1 MPRGGYRKPTNGAV
15 LSPPGAL
22 SKRKAVENTAMQNNI
37 APGGD
42 YGSRMAAEQQ
52 MAGAPISKGAP
63 TMPTPQVNAAPAP
76 ANNPVAGM
84 PTVPLTADTEF
95 PEQPAEFG
103 LPFNKDG
110 QVTPGPEVLN
120 LQKPDKLSAEIAT
133 VAQYLPDLR
142 AMALQPDAPET
153 FKYFVRVIESAA
165 PQEQA

>member
-22 SKRKAVENTAMQNNI
+22 SKRKAVENTAMENNI
-37 APGGD
+37 APGGG

-52 MAGAPISKGAP
+52 MQGAPISKGAS

-76 ANNPVAGM
+76 TNNPVAGM
-84 PTVPLTADTEF
+84 PAVPLTAETEL
-95 PEQPAEFG
+95 PDQAPEFG
-103 LPFNKDG
+103 LPFDKDG

-120 LQKPDKLSAEIAT
+120 LERPDRLTAELQT
-133 VAQYLPDLR
+133 VTQYLPDLR
-142 AMALQPDAPET
+142 AMALQPDVPDT

-165 PQEQA
+165 PSEQA

>member
-63 TMPTPQVNAAPAP
+63 TAPTPQVSAAPAP
-76 ANNPVAGM
+76 ANNPVAGL
-84 PTVPLTADTEF
+84 PAVPLTADTQF
-95 PEQPAEFG
+95 PDQPAEFG

-120 LQKPDKLSAEIAT
+120 LQKTDKLSAEIAT

>member
-22 SKRKAVENTAMQNNI
+22 SKRKAVENTAMENNI
-37 APGGD
+37 APGGG

-52 MAGAPISKGAP
+52 MQGAPISKGAP
-63 TMPTPQVNAAPAP
+63 TMSTPQVNVAPAQ
-76 ANNPVAGM
+76 ANNPVAGL
-84 PTVPLTADTEF
+84 PTTPLTADTQF

-120 LQKPDKLSAEIAT
+120 LQRTDKLSAEIAT

>member
-22 SKRKAVENTAMQNNI
+22 SKRKAVENTAMENNI
-37 APGGD
+37 APGGG

-52 MAGAPISKGAP
+52 MQGAPISKGAP
-63 TMPTPQVNAAPAP
+63 TMPTPQVNVAAAPTSDLMTGAP
-76 ANNPVAGM
+76 I
-84 PTVPLTADTEF
+84 TPLMAETEF

-103 LPFNKDG
+103 LPFDKGG

-120 LQKPDKLSAEIAT
+120 LQRPDKLTAELQT
-133 VAQYLPDLR
+133 VTQYLPDLR
-142 AMALQPDAPET
+142 AMALQPDVPDT

-165 PQEQA
+165 PSEQA

>member
-22 SKRKAVENTAMQNNI
+22 SKRKAVENTAMENNI
-37 APGGD
+37 APGGG

-52 MAGAPISKGAP
+52 MAGAPISKGAQ
-63 TMPTPQVNAAPAP
+63 TMPTPQVNVATMGTKGAGAAM
-76 ANNPVAGM
+76 PV
-84 PTVPLTADTEF
+84 TPLMAETEF

-103 LPFNKDG
+103 LPFDKDG

-120 LQKPDKLSAEIAT
+120 LERPDRLTAELQT
-133 VAQYLPDLR
+133 VTQYLPDLR
-142 AMALQPDAPET
+142 AMALQPDVPDT

-165 PQEQA
+165 PSEQA

>member
-22 SKRKAVENTAMQNNI
+22 SKRKAVENTAMENNI
-37 APGGD
+37 APGGG

-52 MAGAPISKGAP
+52 MQGAPISKGAP
-63 TMPTPQVNAAPAP
+63 TMPTPQVNAAAAP
-76 ANNPVAGM
+76 TPDVMTGAPV
-84 PTVPLTADTEF
+84 TPLMAETEF

-110 QVTPGPEVLN
+110 AITPGPEVLN
-120 LQKPDKLSAEIAT
+120 LQRPDKLTAELQT
-133 VAQYLPDLR
+133 VTQYLPDLR
-142 AMALQPDAPET
+142 AMALQPDVPDT

-165 PQEQA
+165 PSEQA

>member
-22 SKRKAVENTAMQNNI
+22 SKRKAVENAAMEKNI
-37 APGGD
+37 APGGG

-52 MAGAPISKGAP
+52 MQGAPISKGAP
-63 TMPTPQVNAAPAP
+63 TMPIPEVNVTPISTA
-76 ANNPVAGM
+76 NPVAGA
-84 PTVPLTADTEF
+84 PVTPLMAETEF

-103 LPFNKDG
+103 LPFDKDG

-120 LQKPDKLSAEIAT
+120 LERPDKLTAELQT

-142 AMALQPDAPET
+142 AMALQPDVPDT

-165 PQEQA
+165 PSEQA